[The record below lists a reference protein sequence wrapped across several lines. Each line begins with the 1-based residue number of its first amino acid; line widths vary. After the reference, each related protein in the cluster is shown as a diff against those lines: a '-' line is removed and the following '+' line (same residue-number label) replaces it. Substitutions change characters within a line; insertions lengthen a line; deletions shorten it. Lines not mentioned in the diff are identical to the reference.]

1 MRRNTALLTIKPV
14 GTMKSFFD
22 DDEYII
28 DASSSID
35 VILYI
40 QAMHPKLGL
49 FMKQA
54 QAFETFEDFCFL
66 DDEGKQIDNKTLAFH
81 KFKDNDT
88 VYIAPMISGGG
99 GRTGTIII
107 AAALIA
113 VAIAAGQIHAMY
125 LLNFSAGGLGGATVG
140 AAGLGAAGG
149 GVAIG
154 GGIIVPGAIAAN
166 LGIVSSIAMSVGV
179 SLAMSAIQQQFVQAP
194 QVQRTRSTRDSGTR
208 SENNMFG
215 SLSNTSQAD
224 SPIAL
229 NYGSMRVAGQFLS
242 GYILSQQHARNDSP
256 TIASIF
262 NANQS
267 PLSAEAEEAA

>member
-1 MRRNTALLTIKPV
+1 
-14 GTMKSFFD
+14 MKSFFD
-22 DDEYII
+22 DDEYKI

-35 VILYI
+35 VIFYI
-40 QAMHPKLGL
+40 QSMHPRLGL

-54 QAFETFEDFCFL
+54 QVFETFEDFCFL
-66 DDEGKQIDNKTLAFH
+66 DDEGKQIDNKTLSFH

-125 LLNFSAGGLGGATVG
+125 LLNFAPGGLAGTGVGTVTAASLGINTGGLMATL
-140 AAGLGAAGG
+140 AASS
-149 GVAIG
+149 
-154 GGIIVPGAIAAN
+154 IAPFM
-166 LGIVSSIAMSVGV
+166 GIVSTVAMSIGV
-179 SLAMSAIQQQFVQAP
+179 SLAMSAIQQQFVASPQA
-194 QVQRTRSTRDSGTR
+194 QRTRSTRDSGTR

-215 SLSNTSQAD
+215 SLTNSTKAD

-229 NYGSMRVAGQFLS
+229 NYGNMRVAGQFLS
-242 GYILSQQHARNDSP
+242 GYILSQQHAKNDSP

>member
-1 MRRNTALLTIKPV
+1 
-14 GTMKSFFD
+14 MKSFFD
-22 DDEYII
+22 DNEYNI
-28 DASSSID
+28 DAKSSID

-40 QAMHPKLGL
+40 QAMHPRLGL

-81 KFKDNDT
+81 KFKQNDT

-125 LLNFSAGGLGGATVG
+125 LLNFSGGGLGVG
-140 AAGLGAAGG
+140 AGGAVFGVGTAGVGGAGLS

-154 GGIIVPGAIAAN
+154 GGIVIPGSIAAN
-166 LGIVSSIAMSVGV
+166 LGIVSSIAMSIGV

-215 SLSNTSQAD
+215 SLTNSTKAD

-229 NYGSMRVAGQFLS
+229 NYGNMRVAGQFLS
-242 GYILSQQHARNDSP
+242 GYILSQQHAKNDSP

>member
-1 MRRNTALLTIKPV
+1 
-14 GTMKSFFD
+14 MKSFFD
-22 DDEYII
+22 DDKYII

-54 QAFETFEDFCFL
+54 QVFETFEDFCFF
-66 DDEGKQIDNKTLAFH
+66 DDEGKQIDNKTLSFH

-88 VYIAPMISGGG
+88 VYIAPIISGGG

-113 VAIAAGQIHAMY
+113 IAIAAGQIHATY
-125 LLNFSAGGLGGATVG
+125 LLNFSGGGLMVGGGGDVTAGGVS
-140 AAGLGAAGG
+140 

-154 GGIIVPGAIAAN
+154 GGIVIPGSIAAN

-179 SLAMSAIQQQFVQAP
+179 SLAMSAIQQQVVAAP

-208 SENNMFG
+208 SQNNMFG
-215 SLSNTSQAD
+215 SLTNSTKAD

>member
-1 MRRNTALLTIKPV
+1 
-14 GTMKSFFD
+14 MKSFFD

-35 VILYI
+35 VIFYI
-40 QAMHPKLGL
+40 QSMHPRLGL

-66 DDEGKQIDNKTLAFH
+66 DGEGKQVDNKTLAFH

-107 AAALIA
+107 AVAIIA
-113 VAIAAGQIHAMY
+113 VAIASGQIHAAY
-125 LLNFSAGGLGGATVG
+125 LAQFSF
-140 AAGLGAAGG
+140 GG
-149 GVAIG
+149 GVGAIG
-154 GGIIVPGAIAAN
+154 GTVTVGGIAIPAGLASYM
-166 LGIVSSIAMSVGV
+166 GVVSSVAMSIGI
-179 SLAMSAIQQQFVQAP
+179 SLAMSAFQQQAVAAP
-194 QVQRTRSTRDSGTR
+194 QAQRTRSTGDSGTR
-208 SENNMFG
+208 SQNDMFG
-215 SLSNTSQAD
+215 ALTNTTKPD
-224 SPIAL
+224 SPVAL
-229 NYGSMRVAGQFLS
+229 NYGNMRVAGQFLS
-242 GYILSQQHARNDSP
+242 GYILSQQHAKNDAP
-256 TIASIF
+256 TVASIF

>member
-1 MRRNTALLTIKPV
+1 
-14 GTMKSFFD
+14 MKSFFD

-40 QAMHPKLGL
+40 QAMHPRLGL

-66 DDEGKQIDNKTLAFH
+66 DSKGKQVDNKTLAFH

-88 VYIAPMISGGG
+88 VYVAPMISGGG

-113 VAIAAGQIHAMY
+113 VAIAAGQIHAVAIAAGQIHAMY
-125 LLNFSAGGLGGATVG
+125 LMNASLGGLGTGVGTVS
-140 AAGLGAAGG
+140 AASLG
-149 GVAIG
+149 INT
-154 GGIIVPGAIAAN
+154 GGIMASLAASSIAPFM
-166 LGIVSSIAMSVGV
+166 GIVSSVAMSVGI
-179 SLAMSAIQQQFVQAP
+179 SLAMSALQQQVVAAP
-194 QVQRTRSTRDSGTR
+194 QAQRTASTRDSGTR
-208 SENNMFG
+208 SQNDMFG
-215 SLSNTSQAD
+215 SLSNTSKAD
-224 SPIAL
+224 SPVAL
-229 NYGSMRVAGQFLS
+229 NYGNMRVAGQFLS
-242 GYILSQQHARNDSP
+242 GYILSQQHAQNDAP
-256 TIASIF
+256 TVASIF

>member
-1 MRRNTALLTIKPV
+1 MLTIKPV
-14 GTMKSFFD
+14 GSMKSFFD

-40 QAMHPKLGL
+40 QAMHPRLGL

-54 QAFETFEDFCFL
+54 QALETFEDFCFL
-66 DDEGKQIDNKTLAFH
+66 DGEGKQVDNKTLAFH
-81 KFKDNDT
+81 KFKENDT
-88 VYIAPMISGGG
+88 VYIAPIISGGG

-113 VAIAAGQIHAMY
+113 IAIAAGQIHALY
-125 LLNFSAGGLGGATVG
+125 LAQFSFGGGVGLTGGA
-140 AAGLGAAGG
+140 
-149 GVAIG
+149 VAIG
-154 GGIIVPGAIAAN
+154 GGITIPAGVASAM
-166 LGIVSSIAMSVGV
+166 GIVSSVAMSVGI
-179 SLAMSAIQQQFVQAP
+179 SLAMSVVQQQFVKAP

-208 SENNMFG
+208 SQNNMFG
-215 SLSNTSQAD
+215 SLENTTKAD
-224 SPIAL
+224 SPVAL
-229 NYGSMRVAGQFLS
+229 NYGNMRVAGQFLS
-242 GYILSQQHARNDSP
+242 GYILSQQHAKNDAP
-256 TIASIF
+256 TVASIF

>member
-14 GTMKSFFD
+14 GSMKSFFD
-22 DDEYII
+22 DDKYII
-28 DASSSID
+28 DETSSID

-40 QAMHPKLGL
+40 QSMHPKLGL

-81 KFKDNDT
+81 KFKENDT

-107 AAALIA
+107 AAALI
-113 VAIAAGQIHAMY
+113 VIAIAAGQIHATY
-125 LLNFSAGGLGGATVG
+125 LLNASFGGLGMS
-140 AAGLGAAGG
+140 
-149 GVAIG
+149 GVAASSG
-154 GGIIVPGAIAAN
+154 LAAILPTAVVAN
-166 LGIVSSIAMSVGV
+166 LGIVSSIAMSVGI
-179 SLAMSAIQQQFVQAP
+179 SLAMSAIQQQVVAAP

-208 SENNMFG
+208 SQNNMFG
-215 SLSNTSQAD
+215 SLTNSTKAD

>member
-1 MRRNTALLTIKPV
+1 
-14 GTMKSFFD
+14 MKSFFD

-28 DASSSID
+28 DASSSMD
-35 VILYI
+35 VIFYI
-40 QAMHPKLGL
+40 QSMHPRLAL
-49 FMKQA
+49 FMKHA
-54 QAFETFEDFCFL
+54 QVLETFEDFCFL

-81 KFKDNDT
+81 KFKQNDT

-125 LLNFSAGGLGGATVG
+125 LLNFSAGGLTTGTAVGTTVG
-140 AAGLGAAGG
+140 TGLTIAGVPISAG
-149 GVAIG
+149 V
-154 GGIIVPGAIAAN
+154 AAN

-208 SENNMFG
+208 SQNDMFG

-229 NYGSMRVAGQFLS
+229 NYGNMRVAGQFLS
-242 GYILSQQHARNDSP
+242 GYILSQQHAKNDSP

>member
-1 MRRNTALLTIKPV
+1 MCPVRGVHVHRRQRVRLLHAQRHQRHV
-14 GTMKSFFD
+14 RRV
-22 DDEYII
+22 
-28 DASSSID
+28 DARVQLERAVVASAKRKRQ
-35 VILYI
+35 VL
-40 QAMHPKLGL
+40 AR
-49 FMKQA
+49 KQH
-54 QAFETFEDFCFL
+54 ER
-66 DDEGKQIDNKTLAFH
+66 
-81 KFKDNDT
+81 
-88 VYIAPMISGGG
+88 
-99 GRTGTIII
+99 RT
-107 AAALIA
+107 AAAVPALVRAGHQRRGRVDA
-113 VAIAAGQIHAMY
+113 VAARDGAA
-125 LLNFSAGGLGGATVG
+125 VG
-140 AAGLGAAGG
+140 AGVGS

-154 GGIIVPGAIAAN
+154 GGIIVPGSIAAN

-215 SLSNTSQAD
+215 SLTNSTKAD

-229 NYGSMRVAGQFLS
+229 NYGNMRVAGQFLS
-242 GYILSQQHARNDSP
+242 GYILSQQHAKNDSP

>member
-40 QAMHPKLGL
+40 QAMHPRLGL

-66 DDEGKQIDNKTLAFH
+66 DGEGRQVDNKTLAFH

-88 VYIAPMISGGG
+88 VYVAPMISGGG
-99 GRTGTIII
+99 GRTGTIVI

-125 LLNFSAGGLGGATVG
+125 LMNASLGGLGTGVGTVS
-140 AAGLGAAGG
+140 AASLG
-149 GVAIG
+149 INT
-154 GGIIVPGAIAAN
+154 GGIMASLAASSIAPFM
-166 LGIVSSIAMSVGV
+166 GIVSSVAMSVGI
-179 SLAMSAIQQQFVQAP
+179 SLAMSALQQQVVAAP
-194 QVQRTRSTRDSGTR
+194 QAQRTASTRDSGTR
-208 SENNMFG
+208 SQNDMFG
-215 SLSNTSQAD
+215 SLSNTSKAD
-224 SPIAL
+224 SPVAL
-229 NYGSMRVAGQFLS
+229 NYGNMRVAGQFLS
-242 GYILSQQHARNDSP
+242 GYILSQQHAKNDAP
-256 TIASIF
+256 TVASIF

>member
-1 MRRNTALLTIKPV
+1 
-14 GTMKSFFD
+14 MKSFFAEN
-22 DDEYII
+22 EYT
-28 DASSSID
+28 ID
-35 VILYI
+35 VKNCLDVIFWL

-49 FMKQA
+49 FMKRA
-54 QAFETFEDFCFL
+54 QSFETFEDFCFL

-88 VYIAPMISGGG
+88 VYIAPIISGGG

-113 VAIAAGQIHAMY
+113 IAIAAGQIHATY
-125 LLNFSAGGLGGATVG
+125 LLNFAPGGLTTGTAVG
-140 AAGLGAAGG
+140 AGVGS

-154 GGIIVPGAIAAN
+154 GGITLPAAVVSN

-179 SLAMSAIQQQFVQAP
+179 SLAMSAIQQTFVQAP

-215 SLSNTSQAD
+215 SLTNSTKAD

-229 NYGSMRVAGQFLS
+229 NYGNMRVAGQFLS

>member
-1 MRRNTALLTIKPV
+1 
-14 GTMKSFFD
+14 MKSFFD

-28 DASSSID
+28 DASSSMD
-35 VILYI
+35 VIFYI
-40 QAMHPKLGL
+40 QSMHPKLAL
-49 FMKQA
+49 FMKHA
-54 QAFETFEDFCFL
+54 QVLETFEDFCFL
-66 DDEGKQIDNKTLAFH
+66 DGEGKQVDNKTLAFH
-81 KFKDNDT
+81 KFKENDT

-113 VAIAAGQIHAMY
+113 IAIAAGQIHATY
-125 LLNFSAGGLGGATVG
+125 LLNFAPGGLTTG
-140 AAGLGAAGG
+140 AATGAVAGG
-149 GVAIG
+149 GIAIG
-154 GGIIVPGAIAAN
+154 GGITLPAAVVSN

-179 SLAMSAIQQQFVQAP
+179 SLAMSAIQQTFVQAP

-215 SLSNTSQAD
+215 SLTNSTKAD

>member
-14 GTMKSFFD
+14 GSMKSFFD
-22 DDEYII
+22 DDKYII

-40 QAMHPKLGL
+40 QAMHPRLGL

-113 VAIAAGQIHAMY
+113 IAIAAGQIHTMY
-125 LLNFSAGGLGGATVG
+125 LLNFSAGGLGVG
-140 AAGLGAAGG
+140 AGGAATAGG
-149 GVAIG
+149 LSGVAIG
-154 GGIIVPGAIAAN
+154 GGIVVPGSIAAN
-166 LGIVSSIAMSVGV
+166 LGIVSSIAMSIGV

-194 QVQRTRSTRDSGTR
+194 QVQRTSSTRDSGTR

-215 SLSNTSQAD
+215 SLTNSTKAD

-229 NYGSMRVAGQFLS
+229 NYGNMRVAGQFLS
-242 GYILSQQHARNDSP
+242 GYILSQQHAKNDSP

>member
-1 MRRNTALLTIKPV
+1 MV
-14 GTMKSFFD
+14 
-22 DDEYII
+22 
-28 DASSSID
+28 
-35 VILYI
+35 
-40 QAMHPKLGL
+40 
-49 FMKQA
+49 
-54 QAFETFEDFCFL
+54 
-66 DDEGKQIDNKTLAFH
+66 
-81 KFKDNDT
+81 
-88 VYIAPMISGGG
+88 GGG
-99 GRTGTIII
+99 G
-107 AAALIA
+107 A
-113 VAIAAGQIHAMY
+113 VT
-125 LLNFSAGGLGGATVG
+125 AGGVS
-140 AAGLGAAGG
+140 

-154 GGIIVPGAIAAN
+154 GGIVIPGSIAAN

-208 SENNMFG
+208 TENNMFG
-215 SLSNTSQAD
+215 SLTNSTKAD

-256 TIASIF
+256 SIASIF